1 MIKKDIYIKLTIL
14 LIFFLPLTALS
25 QEKTSLSTNVN
36 DQEIQL
42 PPLGTLF
49 ENAKKNAAVEYYRI
63 KTQEEESALKSEK
76 RRWLDHISIN
86 SGYQWGK
93 SANTSSFSDESTP
106 LFYSYNDAAQNWYYV
121 GASMSMPLTQIFDRR
136 NLIKKQS
143 LAVQATQKEMERWLN
158 DRKLKIVDSYTTAEE
173 LLLILKMQSESLSF
187 AEAQYK
193 AAKNDF
199 VNGKSNPQKLNDQQ
213 KIRVSAYVEFI
224 KSKQD
229 LKKAIL
235 ELEILSNTKIIK

>member
-1 MIKKDIYIKLTIL
+1 MINNDFHIKTLCL
-14 LIFFLPLTALS
+14 LILFLPLTTFS
-25 QEKTSLSTNVN
+25 QEKQSSISIDN
-36 DQEIQL
+36 DQQIKL

-63 KTQEEESALKSEK
+63 KTQEEESTLKSEK
-76 RRWLDHISIN
+76 RRWLEHISVN

-93 SANTSSFSDESTP
+93 SANTSSFSDQSTP
-106 LFYSYNDAAQNWYYV
+106 LFYSYNDYAQNWYYI
-121 GASMSMPLTQIFDRR
+121 GASMSMPLTQIFDRK

-143 LAVQATQKEMERWLN
+143 LAVKATQKEMERWLN
-158 DRKLKIVDSYTTAEE
+158 DRKLKIVDAYTTAEE
-173 LLLILKMQSESLSF
+173 LLQILKMQSESLGF

-193 AAKNDF
+193 SAKSDF
-199 VNGKSNPQKLNDQQ
+199 VNGKSTPQDLNDQQ

-224 KSKQD
+224 KTKQN

>member
-1 MIKKDIYIKLTIL
+1 MKNKYIKIKIFCL
-14 LIFFLPLTALS
+14 LIFLLPLTTFS
-25 QEKTSLSTNVN
+25 QEKQSSISIDN
-36 DQEIQL
+36 DQQITL

-49 ENAKKNAAVEYYRI
+49 ENAKKNAAVEYYSI
-63 KTQEEESALKSEK
+63 KTQEEESTLKSEK
-76 RRWLDHISIN
+76 RRWMEHISIN

-93 SANTSSFSDESTP
+93 SASTSSFSDQSTP

-121 GASMSMPLTQIFDRR
+121 GASMSMPLTQIFDRK

-143 LAVQATQKEMERWLN
+143 LAVQATRKEMERWLN
-158 DRKLKIVDSYTTAEE
+158 DRKLKIVDAYTTAEE
-173 LLLILKMQSESLSF
+173 LLIILKMQSESLSF

-193 AAKNDF
+193 SAKSDF
-199 VNGKSNPQKLNDQQ
+199 VNGKSNPQYLNDQQ

-224 KSKQD
+224 KTKQN